1 MKKQDKIIIV
11 LIAVLI
17 LIFIVSKTL
26 SLLQT
31 NITGA
36 AEMPLAKWNILIN
49 GTELTSTSTADIRVN
64 NIEWDENSHTSSGV
78 VAPGSTGK
86 VYLEINPTNTG
97 VAFTYT
103 ISFVDKIINDE
114 YVLTI
119 TDIKDGDGS
128 LIKTA
133 PQSYT
138 GLFTLEEIRS
148 RENKTVEID
157 VEWINNESNNQSDT
171 LIGTQSSNPNFIH
184 LEMEAVQYN
193 GEPITPY
200 TGG

>member
-31 NITGA
+31 NVTGA

-78 VAPGSTGK
+78 VAPGSAGK

-97 VAFTYT
+97 VAFTYSIT
-103 ISFVDKIINDE
+103 YIDKIINDE

>member
-1 MKKQDKIIIV
+1 M
-11 LIAVLI
+11 
-17 LIFIVSKTL
+17 
-26 SLLQT
+26 
-31 NITGA
+31 GHC
-36 AEMPLAKWNILIN
+36 
-49 GTELTSTSTADIRVN
+49 TSP
-64 NIEWDENSHTSSGV
+64 
-78 VAPGSTGK
+78 VAPGSTCK

>member
-31 NITGA
+31 NVTGA

-97 VAFTYT
+97 VAFTYSIT
-103 ISFVDKIINDE
+103 YIDKIINDE

-157 VEWINNESNNQSDT
+157 VEWINNESDNQSDT

>member
-31 NITGA
+31 NITA
-36 AEMPLAKWNILIN
+36 RAELPLAKWNILIN

-64 NIEWDENSHTSSGV
+64 NIVWDENSHTSSGV

-103 ISFVDKIINDE
+103 ISFIDKIINNN
-114 YVLTI
+114 YILTI
-119 TDIKDGDGS
+119 TDIKDDGGS
-128 LIKTA
+128 LVRTA

-157 VEWINNESNNQSDT
+157 VEWINDESNNQSDT
-171 LIGTQSSNPNFIH
+171 LVGTQSTTPSFIH

-193 GEPITPY
+193 GEPITAY

>member
-31 NITGA
+31 NVTGA

-97 VAFTYT
+97 VAFTYSIT
-103 ISFVDKIINDE
+103 YIDKIINDE

-184 LEMEAVQYN
+184 LEMEAVIYN
-193 GEPITPY
+193 GEQITPY

>member
-97 VAFTYT
+97 VAFTYSIT
-103 ISFVDKIINDE
+103 YIDKIINDE

>member
-31 NITGA
+31 NVTGA

-97 VAFTYT
+97 VAFTYSIT
-103 ISFVDKIINDE
+103 YIDKIINDE

>member
-31 NITGA
+31 NITA
-36 AEMPLAKWNILIN
+36 RAELPLAKWNILIN

-64 NIEWDENSHTSSGV
+64 NIVWDENSHTSAGV

-103 ISFVDKIINDE
+103 ISFIDKIINNN
-114 YVLTI
+114 YILTI
-119 TDIKDGDGS
+119 TDIKDDGGS
-128 LIKTA
+128 LVRTA

-157 VEWINNESNNQSDT
+157 VEWINDESNNQSDT
-171 LIGTQSSNPNFIH
+171 LVGTQSTTPSFIH
-184 LEMEAVQYN
+184 LEMEAIQYN
-193 GEPITPY
+193 GETITPY